1 MKVVTKRIFEPFG
14 NLLQRDFQSVRKSFF
29 CDESLSL
36 CQKMAFS
43 SFQQLGHSCKI
54 GNMRH
59 PGTVKNQNPHLEKL
73 CKFCL
78 SFRFLYHIQ

>member
-1 MKVVTKRIFEPFG
+1 MLSTNEFNIYEKQK
-14 NLLQRDFQSVRKSFF
+14 QSMSMSMSCQSVYLVR
-29 CDESLSL
+29 
-36 CQKMAFS
+36 
-43 SFQQLGHSCKI
+43 FQLMGHSCKI